1 MTVEENLLQLGIAL
15 PEPPKAVGN
24 YAPWVRTGNLIVT
37 SGQLPWKDN
46 LMLWPG
52 RLGGEVNVEE
62 GYWAAR
68 QAALNAIAQLKAAI
82 GDLEKIVRI
91 VRLEGFVHCAPGFR
105 GHPKVLDGAS
115 DLLVSVFGDRG
126 IHTRLALGIPDMPLN
141 SCVQLGLWA
150 EVGG

>member
-1 MTVEENLLQLGIAL
+1 
-15 PEPPKAVGN
+15 
-24 YAPWVRTGNLIVT
+24 
-37 SGQLPWKDN
+37 
-46 LMLWPG
+46 MLWPG
-52 RLGGEVNVEE
+52 RLGGEVNIEE

-68 QAALNAIAQLKAAI
+68 QAALNGIAQLKAAA

-105 GHPKVLDGAS
+105 DHPKVLDGAS

-126 IHTRLALGIPDMPLN
+126 KHTRLALGISDMPLN

-150 EVGG
+150 EVSG